1 MSNRVISMRSRERK
15 ASPGCSFDLNRP
27 PVAGYMNARSWTTTV
42 VVAIVILVAF
52 IALLGIAKTAVL
64 LAKVY
69 LAIFALLFL
78 AAFLT
83 GGSGS
88 RLL

>member
-15 ASPGCSFDLNRP
+15 TGPGCSFDLDRP
-27 PVAGYMNARSWTTTV
+27 PVAGYMNARSRTITV
-42 VVAIVILVAF
+42 GVAIAILVVF
-52 IALLGIAKTAVL
+52 IAFLGIAKTAVL

-88 RLL
+88 RTL